1 MSGLLPIP
9 CLWARACLR
18 CERGGPCRPFI
29 LATKNSFRSK
39 QRIMKKIDA
48 IRALL
53 IEDAMK
59 SQVDNFDRLIGYIKK
74 RSTIDDEFFQILND
88 ESPFELQEKLF
99 GDITGERLLSIFGVM
114 FAVINAPRSTD
125 SDQLAALD
133 GFMNNIFLED
143 RLSH

>member
-1 MSGLLPIP
+1 
-9 CLWARACLR
+9 
-18 CERGGPCRPFI
+18 
-29 LATKNSFRSK
+29 
-39 QRIMKKIDA
+39 MKKIDA